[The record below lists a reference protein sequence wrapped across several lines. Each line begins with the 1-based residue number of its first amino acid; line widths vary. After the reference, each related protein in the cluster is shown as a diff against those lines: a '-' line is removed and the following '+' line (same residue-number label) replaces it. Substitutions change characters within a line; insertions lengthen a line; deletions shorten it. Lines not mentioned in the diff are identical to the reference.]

1 MLGRRIPAARAEE
14 IGLINHCVPDDEL
27 DRFVDEMADE
37 FAEGAPLAIS
47 WTKLSVNALLKQM
60 VVGAFETSVAYDVLS
75 LETDDVTEGS
85 RAFLEKR
92 APHFEGK

>member
-1 MLGRRIPAARAEE
+1 
-14 IGLINHCVPDDEL
+14 
-27 DRFVDEMADE
+27 
-37 FAEGAPLAIS
+37 
-47 WTKLSVNALLKQM
+47 LSVNALLKQM